1 MSFVGFGNYSGEG
14 PVSVLGSD
22 ESINTNSHSNI
33 TTINK
38 SDNLPSN
45 RNIAFEWKDA
55 EEGIGEIKV
64 TFNYNN
70 KYTYEYNDGDYSYT
84 DIGSYSVS
92 GNKLNIKSSDGS
104 ICKYTFS
111 ANTNKLILVDDFG
124 YTHRFS
130 KI

>member
-1 MSFVGFGNYSGEG
+1 MLFVGFGNFSGEL
-14 PVSVLGSD
+14 VSVLGSD
-22 ESINTNSHSNI
+22 ESINTNSDSNI

-55 EEGIGEIKV
+55 EEGIGEIKL
-64 TFNYNN
+64 TYHSNN
-70 KYTYEYNDGDYSYT
+70 KFTYEYTDGDYSYI

-92 GNKLNIKSSDGS
+92 GNKLNIKSSDGT

-124 YTHRFS
+124 YSHRFS